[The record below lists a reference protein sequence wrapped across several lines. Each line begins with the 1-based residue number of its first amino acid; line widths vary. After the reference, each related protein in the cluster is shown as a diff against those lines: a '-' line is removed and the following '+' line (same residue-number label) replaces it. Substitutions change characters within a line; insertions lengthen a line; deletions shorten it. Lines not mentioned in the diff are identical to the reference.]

1 MERARVLDQNLAD
14 TGEVVGPLHGL
25 PVSLKVH
32 ISTRMELDQGKL
44 TGQDCFAVA
53 GQYATAGYVEYLKRP
68 IPTDN
73 SALANLLLDAGAVLY
88 CKTNIPQTM
97 MVSAMF

>member
-1 MERARVLDQNLAD
+1 
-14 TGEVVGPLHGL
+14 
-25 PVSLKVH
+25 
-32 ISTRMELDQGKL
+32 
-44 TGQDCFAVA
+44 VA